1 MTDHLLHQD
10 DANHVRLK
18 QILAELEQ
26 ALQNIP
32 PESPQAITLQ
42 QDFLVLKGHLEQ
54 PEVHSS
60 VLHEQ
65 IDKTRDSASDLLQSV
80 EGAILKE
87 SPYLAEIGRILGMI

>member
-1 MTDHLLHQD
+1 MSDQLLHQD

-18 QILAELEQ
+18 NILAELEQ

-32 PESPQAITLQ
+32 PETPQAAALK
-42 QDFLVLKGHLEQ
+42 QDFLLLKSHLEQ
-54 PEVHSS
+54 TEVHSS

-65 IDKTRDSASDLLQSV
+65 IDKTRNSAHELLQSV

-87 SPYLAEIGRILGMI
+87 SPYITEIGRILGMI